1 MILYRSYTS
10 HPEVWSQFNPRSV
23 LLFNYDTHS
32 SCRKLI
38 SLHYIVWI
46 NLATLISCSQEFWLP
61 FESNVTWA
69 QTRWRAEAT
78 QPSSKW
84 SKWSKYKCKCSK
96 WTKPHIFYPHQL
108 LASSHHRCH
117 LRNLVEGEKS
127 REYFVQRTQSKPLWG
142 WEKQPHSCRGNP
154 LKMKWLHFWL
164 QQWFQSKLY
173 KCRQFYFAQGIHI
186 GSPRLF
192 FKHRWKTTKTVFTI
206 WPWQCALNLVT
217 LSLCRWFYIFK
228 FLIMQMDSEGDSWDM
243 IPTAQLHRFP
253 PIWSTGEKQNAH
265 SWFYQEDLSTNHKS
279 LQ

>member
-84 SKWSKYKCKCSK
+84 SKWSKWFKWSKCKCSK
-96 WTKPHIFYPHQL
+96 WTQSHFFYPHQP

-127 REYFVQRTQSKPLWG
+127 RKYFVQRTQSKPLWG

-154 LKMKWLHFWL
+154 LKFRWNGSTFGSSSG
-164 QQWFQSKLY
+164 FSQSFISADNFILFKEFTLDP
-173 KCRQFYFAQGIHI
+173 
-186 GSPRLF
+186 PRLF
-192 FKHRWKTTKTVFTI
+192 FKHGWKTTKTVFTI
-206 WPWQCALNLVT
+206 WLWQCALNLVT
-217 LSLCRWFYIFK
+217 LSLCRWFYILK

-253 PIWSTGEKQNAH
+253 PI
-265 SWFYQEDLSTNHKS
+265 
-279 LQ
+279 